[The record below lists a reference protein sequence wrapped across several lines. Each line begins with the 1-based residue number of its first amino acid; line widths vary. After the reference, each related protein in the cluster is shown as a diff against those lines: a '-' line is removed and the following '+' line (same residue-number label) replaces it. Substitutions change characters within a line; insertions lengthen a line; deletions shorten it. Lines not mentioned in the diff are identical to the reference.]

1 VSCSPVEAPQPLSHG
16 YFTSGG
22 AAPMARTVSHSQQP
36 HCFKCLVLP
45 WQPLVATDR
54 HVLLAVEESLASTTD
69 LPLVLHT
76 CQFFTDVMLRD
87 FPAEIFLQRPAILKV
102 TISGVLVLSVSKFRK
117 EIFGLDYSVYCLC
130 VNVYCTAATG
140 CQPNCS

>member
-1 VSCSPVEAPQPLSHG
+1 MP
-16 YFTSGG
+16 
-22 AAPMARTVSHSQQP
+22 AARIVAQSQQP
-36 HCFKCLVLP
+36 HCFKCLILP

-87 FPAEIFLQRPAILKV
+87 FPAEVFLQRPPILKV
-102 TISGVLVLSVSKFRK
+102 IINSVL
-117 EIFGLDYSVYCLC
+117 
-130 VNVYCTAATG
+130 A
-140 CQPNCS
+140 